1 MSKKQFKTE
10 SKRLLDL
17 MINSVYT
24 NKEIFLRELISNA
37 SDALDKLY
45 FKTLTDNSDIKRG
58 DLEIRIAADKTART
72 LTISD
77 NGIGMTKEELESNL
91 GTIAKSGTLA
101 FKNDN
106 ELDKDDMDV
115 IGQFGVGFYSAFM
128 VSDKVSVVSKAYG
141 SDEAYEWE
149 STGADGYTIKEA
161 EKADNGTEIT
171 PYHSSVDKD
180 GDGTD
185 DQTDILKNALVYVK
199 KRPVYKSRYYQ
210 TGYPDDRYG
219 VCTDVVGYALKKS
232 GYDLRELVDEDI
244 RKNSKDY
251 DIDEP
256 DKNIDFRRVKN
267 LKIYFEHTA
276 TSLTTDVND
285 IEQWQGGDI
294 VVFKNHIG
302 VISDRRNVEGVPYVI
317 HHNDP
322 YQKNYEEDILQE
334 RTDIVGHFRIS

>member
-1 MSKKQFKTE
+1 MVGRRRSTAPPRPSSFD
-10 SKRLLDL
+10 LDL
-17 MINSVYT
+17 QC
-24 NKEIFLRELISNA
+24 NA
-37 SDALDKLY
+37 Q
-45 FKTLTDNSDIKRG
+45 
-58 DLEIRIAADKTART
+58 E
-72 LTISD
+72 
-77 NGIGMTKEELESNL
+77 
-91 GTIAKSGTLA
+91 
-101 FKNDN
+101 
-106 ELDKDDMDV
+106 
-115 IGQFGVGFYSAFM
+115 
-128 VSDKVSVVSKAYG
+128 
-141 SDEAYEWE
+141 
-149 STGADGYTIKEA
+149 GADQHDQRKDRHALERGI
-161 EKADNGTEIT
+161 
-171 PYHSSVDKD
+171 D

-244 RKNSKDY
+244 RKNPKDY

-267 LKIYFEHTA
+267 LRIYFEHTA